1 MAGLGSVSILISE
14 VAASALQL
22 QELDVNGSG
31 VSLRRILMRRI
42 TTRRRFLKG
51 SSVLLAAT
59 AVGGPLS
66 LLAQETSQ
74 PDKEEKSADNK
85 AEEVSPDE
93 DLMREHGVLDR
104 ILLIYGEVLIRLHEG
119 QTVPPEVLTSGAGLV
134 RRFIE
139 DYHEKLEEEY
149 LFPRFEKAGKL
160 VELVQVLRQQHQAG
174 RRLTE
179 TIKNRAPAAMRKNA
193 DDQKALLEAV
203 HGFIRMYRPHAA
215 REDTVLFPAFR
226 SLVSLHEHDALGEEF
241 EDKEHAL
248 FGEDSFTKIV
258 DEVAQTEKAL
268 GIYDLAQFTPQL

>member
-1 MAGLGSVSILISE
+1 MSPIS
-14 VAASALQL
+14 
-22 QELDVNGSG
+22 
-31 VSLRRILMRRI
+31 
-42 TTRRRFLKG
+42 TRRRFLTG

-59 AVGGPLS
+59 AVSGPLIV
-66 LLAQETSQ
+66 LAQVKSQ
-74 PDKEEKSADNK
+74 PDREKKSADNK
-85 AEEVSPDE
+85 AEEVSPAE

-104 ILLIYGEVLIRLHEG
+104 VLLIYGEVLIRLHEG
-119 QTVPPEVLTSGAGLV
+119 RTVPSEVLASGADLI

-179 TIKNRAPAAMRKNA
+179 AIKNRASATTLQNA
-193 DDQKALLEAV
+193 DDQKAVVEAL
-203 HGFIRMYRPHAA
+203 HSFIRLYRPHAA

-226 SLVSLHEHDALGEEF
+226 SLVSSHEYDALGEEF

-248 FGEDSFTKIV
+248 FGDDGFEKV
-258 DEVAQTEKAL
+258 VNEVAQIEKTL

>member
-1 MAGLGSVSILISE
+1 
-14 VAASALQL
+14 
-22 QELDVNGSG
+22 
-31 VSLRRILMRRI
+31 
-42 TTRRRFLKG
+42 
-51 SSVLLAAT
+51 VLLAAT

-66 LLAQETSQ
+66 LLAQEKSQ
-74 PDKEEKSADNK
+74 PDKEEKPADNK
-85 AEEVSPDE
+85 AEEVSPAE

-119 QTVPPEVLTSGAGLV
+119 QAVPPEVLTSGAALV

-139 DYHEKLEEEY
+139 DYHEKLEEDY

-179 TIKNRAPAAMRKNA
+179 TIKNRAPAALRKNA
-193 DDQKALLEAV
+193 DDQKAGVEAM
-203 HGFIRMYRPHAA
+203 HSFIRMYRPHAA

-226 SLVSLHEHDALGEEF
+226 SLVSSHEYDALGEEF
-241 EDKEHAL
+241 EDKEHTL
-248 FGEDSFTKIV
+248 FGEEGFAKIV
-258 DEVAQTEKAL
+258 NEVAQLEKTL

>member
-1 MAGLGSVSILISE
+1 
-14 VAASALQL
+14 
-22 QELDVNGSG
+22 
-31 VSLRRILMRRI
+31 
-42 TTRRRFLKG
+42 
-51 SSVLLAAT
+51 
-59 AVGGPLS
+59 VGGPLS
-66 LLAQETSQ
+66 LLAQEKSQ
-74 PDKEEKSADNK
+74 PDTTKKPADNK
-85 AEEVSPDE
+85 AEEVSPAE

-104 ILLIYGEVLIRLHEG
+104 VLLIYGEVLIRLHGE
-119 QTVPPEVLTSGAGLV
+119 QTVPPEVLTSGADLV

-193 DDQKALLEAV
+193 DDQKAVVEAM
-203 HGFIRMYRPHAA
+203 HSFIRLYRPHAA

-226 SLVSLHEHDALGEEF
+226 PLVSSQEYDALGEEF

-248 FGEDSFTKIV
+248 FGDDGFEKIV
-258 DEVAQTEKAL
+258 DEVARIEKTL

>member
-1 MAGLGSVSILISE
+1 
-14 VAASALQL
+14 
-22 QELDVNGSG
+22 
-31 VSLRRILMRRI
+31 
-42 TTRRRFLKG
+42 
-51 SSVLLAAT
+51 VLLAAT
-59 AVGGPLS
+59 AVRSPLS
-66 LLAQETSQ
+66 LLAQEKSQ
-74 PDKEEKSADNK
+74 LDTTKKPADNK
-85 AEEVSPDE
+85 AEEVSPAE

-104 ILLIYGEVLIRLHEG
+104 VLLIYGEALIRLHGE
-119 QTVPPEVLTSGAGLV
+119 QTVPPEVLTSGADLV

-179 TIKNRAPAAMRKNA
+179 TIKNRASAAMRQNA
-193 DDQKALLEAV
+193 DDQKAVVEAM
-203 HGFIRMYRPHAA
+203 HSFIRLYRPHAA

-226 SLVSLHEHDALGEEF
+226 PLVSSQEYDALGEEF

-248 FGEDSFTKIV
+248 FGDDGFEKIV
-258 DEVAQTEKAL
+258 DEVARLEKTL

>member
-1 MAGLGSVSILISE
+1 
-14 VAASALQL
+14 
-22 QELDVNGSG
+22 
-31 VSLRRILMRRI
+31 MRSI

-51 SSVLLAAT
+51 SSVLLATT
-59 AVGGPLS
+59 AVGRPLS
-66 LLAQETSQ
+66 LLAQEKSQ
-74 PDKEEKSADNK
+74 PDKEKKSAGDT
-85 AEEVSPDE
+85 AEEVSPAE

-104 ILLIYGEVLIRLHEG
+104 VLLIYGEALIRLHEG
-119 QTVPPEVLTSGAGLV
+119 RTVPPEVLTGGADLV

-139 DYHEKLEEEY
+139 DYHEKLEEEH

-179 TIKNRAPAAMRKNA
+179 TIKNRTLAMRKNE
-193 DDQKALLEAV
+193 DDQKAVVEAL
-203 HGFIRMYRPHAA
+203 HSFIRLYRPHAA

-226 SLVSLHEHDALGEEF
+226 PLVSSKEYDALGEEF

-248 FGEDSFTKIV
+248 FGDDGFAKIV
-258 DEVAQTEKAL
+258 DEVARLEKTL

>member
-1 MAGLGSVSILISE
+1 
-14 VAASALQL
+14 
-22 QELDVNGSG
+22 
-31 VSLRRILMRRI
+31 MRKI

-51 SSVLLAAT
+51 SSVLIAAT
-59 AVGGPLS
+59 AVSGPLS
-66 LLAQETSQ
+66 LLAQET
-74 PDKEEKSADNK
+74 DKAKTSADNK
-85 AEEVSPDE
+85 AEEVSPAE

-119 QTVPPEVLTSGAGLV
+119 QPVPPEVLASGADLV

-139 DYHEKLEEEY
+139 DYHGKLEEEY

-160 VELVQVLRQQHQAG
+160 VELVQVLRQQHQVG

-193 DDQKALLEAV
+193 DDQKAVVEAM
-203 HGFIRMYRPHAA
+203 HSFIRLYRPHAA

-226 SLVSLHEHDALGEEF
+226 SLVSSHEYDALGEEF

-248 FGEDSFTKIV
+248 FGDDGFEKIV
-258 DEVAQTEKAL
+258 AEVAQIEKTL